1 MSWFHLNSQP
11 NLILRSYSVIVTAW
25 PWEVQV
31 RDYLQPY
38 KPLDERAMDYAYA
51 SLRFLLKESLA
62 IRGHTEDEENLS
74 HALLDKERLCRTT

>member
-11 NLILRSYSVIVTAW
+11 NLILRSYSVIVAAW

-38 KPLDERAMDYAYA
+38 KPLDERGYKKNIT
-51 SLRFLLKESLA
+51 SLRLLLKEILA

-74 HALLDKERLCRTT
+74 HALLDKERLYRTT